1 MCTGCTNIPIVIREC
16 IPATKVHLRSQILQ
30 VDRVSRT
37 TIVSLKAIG
46 TKMAY
51 DEGVKG
57 NEYTKRRQQVG
68 KQPAKDRSNRAAKR
82 KPYEPESSESERGR
96 SEDDDELEPAVT
108 CAVQRNNRKSSSNKT
123 HSKSSGTCEN
133 MEESI
138 DQSRSN
144 GSRVDKIIVTS
155 EHKEFETNMLA
166 RGVFQEPASIREVIK
181 RYVNNTLFREV
192 KFIGHE
198 SQMEF
203 KGRLACKI
211 LLDCAVQPEYQLEFW
226 DKHKA
231 FINTT
236 IRTKRNNI
244 NMTLKE
250 NYMSKYTGR

>member
-1 MCTGCTNIPIVIREC
+1 MCTGCTNIPIVI
-16 IPATKVHLRSQILQ
+16 T

-37 TIVSLKAIG
+37 TIVSLISIR

-51 DEGVKG
+51 DEGVEG

-82 KPYEPESSESERGR
+82 KAYEPESSESERGR
-96 SEDDDELEPAVT
+96 SEDDDDELQPAVT
-108 CAVQRNNRKSSSNKT
+108 CAVQRNNRKTSSNKT

-133 MEESI
+133 MDESI
-138 DQSRSN
+138 DQLRSN

-155 EHKEFETNMLA
+155 EHKEFETNMLD

-203 KGRLACKI
+203 KGWLACKI

-236 IRTKRNNI
+236 IRTKQNNI